1 MWRGCRNCF
10 SVEEVSRL
18 TEYMI
23 HNVPGKDELRRA
35 CDYAAAI
42 AEAGSDV
49 RALLEDGAPEDIQK
63 YRGGAR
69 KKGRE
74 QWQCLMQRIKKQ
86 Y

>member
-1 MWRGCRNCF
+1 MSKLL

-42 AEAGSDV
+42 AEAGRMD
-49 RALLEDGAPEDIQK
+49 AYEETDITT
-63 YRGGAR
+63 
-69 KKGRE
+69 E
-74 QWQCLMQRIKKQ
+74 Q
-86 Y
+86 